1 MIVAEPHAA
10 TVAGL
15 VPPREAGACEQAE
28 SRRQQCMSGDQIRK
42 TRAMWTSPRCGAET
56 RNGTT
61 CRAPAVHGK
70 SRCRMHGGARR
81 SGAPKGNQ
89 NARTHGEFTGDAAAE
104 RAQDRAVLND
114 ALKLLAELSRVAE

>member
-1 MIVAEPHAA
+1 
-10 TVAGL
+10 
-15 VPPREAGACEQAE
+15 
-28 SRRQQCMSGDQIRK
+28 MSGDHIRN

-70 SRCRMHGGARR
+70 VRCRMHGGARR
-81 SGAPKGNQ
+81 TGAPKGNQ
-89 NARTHGEFTGDAAAE
+89 NARTHGAFTRDAVAE
-104 RAQDRAVLND
+104 RTLDQAVLDD